1 MRLKE
6 CGVTFLGTW
15 SRPASMKKQPFS
27 AGCFWGI
34 EAAFRKTDGVVET
47 VAGYTGGSLLD
58 PSYEQVENGTTGPV
72 EAGAL
77 VLIQQLS
84 LTTSSSL
91 FSGVY
96 TMRSR
101 GLGREDIPDSGI
113 VLVSSITMGN
123 KNIGEER
130 EPFRSHGNLPCFHI
144 LAG

>member
-6 CGVTFLGTW
+6 YGATFLGIW
-15 SRPASMKKQPFS
+15 SRPASTKKQPFT

-34 EAAFRKTDGVVET
+34 EAAFRKTDGFV
-47 VAGYTGGSLLD
+47 GFTGGSLSD
-58 PSYEQVENGTTGPV
+58 PRYEQVENGTTGPI

-84 LTTSSSL
+84 FTTSSSL

-96 TMRSR
+96 TIRSR
-101 GLGREDIPDSGI
+101 VLGREDIPDPGI
-113 VLVSSITMGN
+113 VLVSSITMRN
-123 KNIGEER
+123 KSIGEER